1 MIVPDQNLEP
11 QHAIGSDR
19 RGAALLIALFFVV
32 ILATIVSAAA
42 FVGQL
47 EYRGSRNTLVEQRAF
62 AISEYGLNN
71 EISNWDRG
79 RNLPNPV
86 GMAIG
91 GFDTTRVYVAAGDS
105 ARVSIKR
112 LSDTGFWVVSE
123 GRANIGSQSL
133 ESGRQTGAYVRIAYP
148 TITPQGA
155 ITSAGD
161 VKLQGASQVNG
172 YEHPPAG
179 WPQCANI
186 PGDTVP
192 AVVVGPGHTV
202 TAGPTNITSTPAVVY
217 DSAAA
222 DSNTYVR
229 YGSESW
235 NSLTTNADITIP
247 GGIYG
252 SNILPVGTA
261 TTCNRNILTNWGE
274 PNRPGAVVGCYGYY
288 PIIYSQSSLKINGNG
303 YGQGIL
309 LVNGDLEINGT
320 FDFYGLVVLRDD
332 LVKGNGTANIVGA
345 VFAANLTDVNPL
357 SWLTGTQ
364 DVNYSSCAVQSA
376 LRGSAILT
384 RVPQRHWSQIF

>member
-1 MIVPDQNLEP
+1 MIVSDQNLEP
-11 QHAIGSDR
+11 QRTIGSDR

-42 FVGQL
+42 FVSQL

-62 AISEYGLNN
+62 AVSEFGLNN

-86 GMAIG
+86 GMPIG

-133 ESGRQTGAYVRIAYP
+133 EAGRQTGAYVRIAYP
-148 TITPQGA
+148 TITPKGA
-155 ITSAGD
+155 LTSAGD
-161 VKLQGASQVNG
+161 VKLQGASQVSG

-192 AVVVGPGHTV
+192 AIVVGPTGTV
-202 TAGPTNITSTPAVVY
+202 TAGPTNVASTPGVVH

-235 NSLTTNADITIP
+235 NSLTTNADITLP
-247 GGIYG
+247 GGIFG
-252 SNILPVGTA
+252 SDIQPVGTA
-261 TTCNRNILTNWGE
+261 TKCDRSVNTNWGE
-274 PNRPGAVVGCYGYY
+274 PMRPGAVIGCYGYY

-345 VFAANLTDVNPL
+345 VFAANLTDVSPT

-364 DVNYSSCAVQSA
+364 DVEYSSCAVQSA
-376 LRGSAILT
+376 LRASAILT
-384 RVPQRHWSQIF
+384 RVTQRHWSQIF

>member
-1 MIVPDQNLEP
+1 MIVSDQNLELAP
-11 QHAIGSDR
+11 RTGSQR

-42 FVGQL
+42 FVSQQ

-62 AISEYGLNN
+62 AVSEFGLNT
-71 EISNWDRG
+71 EISNWPRG
-79 RNLPNPV
+79 RNLPSPV

-91 GFDTTRVYVAAGDS
+91 ALDTTRVYIASGDS

-112 LSDTGFWVVSE
+112 ISDNAFWVVSE
-123 GRANIGSQSL
+123 ARANIGSQLL

-148 TITPQGA
+148 SITALGA
-155 ITSAGD
+155 ITSAGNVRVAGSSEVD
-161 VKLQGASQVNG
+161 G

-192 AVVVGPGHTV
+192 AVVVGPTATV
-202 TAGPTNITSTPAVVY
+202 TTGPMNITSTPGVVH
-217 DSAAA
+217 DSAAT

-235 NSLTTNADITIP
+235 LTLTSNADITLP
-247 GGIYG
+247 GGIFG
-252 SNILPVGTA
+252 SNIQPVGNA
-261 TTCNRNILTNWGE
+261 TTCNTALNTNWGE
-274 PNRPGAVVGCYGYY
+274 PMRPGAVVGCYGYY
-288 PIIYSQSSLKINGNG
+288 PIIYVQSGLKINGNG

-320 FDFYGLVVLRDD
+320 FEFYGLVVLRDD
-332 LVKGNGTANIVGA
+332 LVKGNGTAKIVGA
-345 VFAANLTDVNPL
+345 VFAANLTDVSPT
-357 SWLTGTQ
+357 SWLTGDQ
-364 DVNYSSCAVQSA
+364 DVHYSSCAVESA

-384 RVPQRHWSQIF
+384 RVTQRHWSQIF

>member
-1 MIVPDQNLEP
+1 VIVSDQNLEP
-11 QHAIGSDR
+11 QHEIGSER

-32 ILATIVSAAA
+32 ILATIVSGAA
-42 FVGQL
+42 FVAQL
-47 EYRGSRNTLVEQRAF
+47 EYRGSRNTLVEQRSF
-62 AISEYGLNN
+62 AVSEYGLNN

-86 GMAIG
+86 GMPIG

-123 GRANIGSQSL
+123 GRANIGSQAM

-148 TITPQGA
+148 TIKPKGA
-155 ITSAGD
+155 FTSAGN
-161 VKLQGASQVNG
+161 VKLQGSSDVNG

-179 WPQCANI
+179 WPQCASI

-192 AVVVGPGHTV
+192 AVAVGPGATV
-202 TAGPTNITSTPAVVY
+202 TTGPNNLSSLPKIAY

-235 NSLTTNADITIP
+235 ISLTSNADITLP
-247 GGIYG
+247 GGLYG
-252 SNILPVGTA
+252 SNIAPVGTA
-261 TTCNRNILTNWGE
+261 TTCNRNITTNWGE
-274 PNRPGAVVGCYGYY
+274 PKRPGAVAGCYGYY
-288 PIIYSQSSLKINGNG
+288 PIIYVQSGLKINGNG

-309 LVNGDLEINGT
+309 LINGDLEINGQ
-320 FDFYGLVVLRDD
+320 FEFYGLVVIRDD
-332 LVKGNGTANIVGA
+332 LVKGNGTAMIKGA
-345 VFAANLTDVNPL
+345 VFAANLTDSNPL
-357 SWLTGTQ
+357 SWLVGNQ
-364 DVNYSSCAVQSA
+364 DIHYSSCAVQSA
-376 LRGSAILT
+376 LRASAILT
-384 RVPQRHWSQIF
+384 RAPQRHWSQLF